1 MHYWGS
7 PLYKDNIL
15 RFFVILD
22 HEKKIIENN
31 EIKYQAMFF
40 ISVVV
45 AKMKKFLM
53 EKRKTLESIL
63 RKMKQNTAKFYEVL
77 SFKYHL
83 SNETCLTVAAGNQG
97 RRD

>member
-45 AKMKKFLM
+45 AKNEKVPNGEEKDTRKYTSKDEAKYCKVLRGTKFQVSPV
-53 EKRKTLESIL
+53 KRDMPDSSS
-63 RKMKQNTAKFYEVL
+63 R
-77 SFKYHL
+77 
-83 SNETCLTVAAGNQG
+83 
-97 RRD
+97 